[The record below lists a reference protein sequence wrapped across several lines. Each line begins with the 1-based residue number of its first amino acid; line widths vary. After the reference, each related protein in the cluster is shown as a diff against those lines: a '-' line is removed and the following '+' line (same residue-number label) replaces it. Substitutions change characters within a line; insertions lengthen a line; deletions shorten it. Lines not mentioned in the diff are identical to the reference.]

1 MFEFLPGISAM
12 ANIHPL
18 FVHFPIAFLTAFF
31 AIELFATII
40 GLERIRRLAS
50 WFLYFGTLGAIA
62 AVGAGFRAAATVAH
76 AEEVHPIMENHEHLM
91 VTVLALAL
99 LLSFWRIF
107 AGKSLSSVTLRV
119 IYLIL
124 AFVMVGAM
132 TVGAD
137 LGGLMVYKY
146 GVGVKAVVVEPGH
159 GHAGDK
165 HEMPVDPGADPTQGS
180 NVHEHGGPVHHA
192 PGEQGSY

>member
-1 MFEFLPGISAM
+1 MLEFLPGINAM

-31 AIELFATII
+31 VVELFATII

-76 AEEVHPIMENHEHLM
+76 AQEVHPIMENHEHLM
-91 VTVLALAL
+91 VGVLALAL

-107 AGKSLSSVTLRV
+107 AGGSLSSVTLRV

-124 AFVMVGAM
+124 ALVMLGAM

-146 GVGVKAVVVEPGH
+146 GVGVKAVVVESGHMHNGEEHKTLAPG
-159 GHAGDK
+159 
-165 HEMPVDPGADPTQGS
+165 EEPTQGS

-192 PGEQGSY
+192 PAEQGSY